1 MNGKDI
7 RRIAV
12 SAVVTAVGAATG
24 LALMVLSGKKMEH
37 ENGSKGNGN
46 WADVSITEKESI
58 INGNTGRNA
67 GEGFYKTDAGSAKG
81 I

>member
-12 SAVVTAVGAATG
+12 SAAVTAVGAATG

-37 ENGSKGNGN
+37 ENGSKGNGDRT
-46 WADVSITEKESI
+46 AASITTKEGI
-58 INGNTGRNA
+58 IN
-67 GEGFYKTDAGSAKG
+67 D
-81 I
+81 